1 MAKIRKKPTD
11 IFRLWRWESEFDPV
25 TLDSLG
31 NIEKKLAF
39 AWVAA
44 TWNDLARAVKNN
56 HRLAVCIRVVCMNDR
71 EDWEVSKELRPDNV
85 MRVPELEEFYFQ
97 ERLDLVKSQNKAHIV
112 DVGWVIQTYSNPNQI
127 DNDKW
132 WRVGSVKATKE
143 RQQLWRYYHN
153 KVKEQKAA

>member
-25 TLDSLG
+25 SLVSIG

-39 AWVAA
+39 AWIAA
-44 TWNDLARAVKNN
+44 TWADLERATDKS
-56 HRLAVCIRVVCMNDR
+56 HKLAVCIRVVCMNDT
-71 EDWEVSKELRPDNV
+71 DTWETSKELRPSGNV
-85 MRVPELEEFYFQ
+85 KISDVEEVYFQ
-97 ERLDLVKSQNKAHIV
+97 ERKELVEEQNKAHIV

-153 KVKEQKAA
+153 RVKSAA